1 MGITW
6 LKRSPD
12 RRKSIFCVCL
22 KKAKE
27 ALSEKFAQELK
38 LNSYYISKKAWLD
51 KGLCFGGEKSSHLD
65 VTLHLKTSEM
75 FFFLLALLGILVP
88 WPRIEPEPPV
98 VEVQSPNHLTTRKF
112 PGNLFIY
119 FWLCWVLVA
128 AWSSPAAAIV
138 GYSLVAVRGFLIAG
152 TSLVVEHGFQG
163 LTGFRSC
170 STWAEQL
177 WLRCSRAQAQ

>member
-1 MGITW
+1 M
-6 LKRSPD
+6 
-12 RRKSIFCVCL
+12 CL

-98 VEVQSPNHLTTRKF
+98 VEVQSPNHLTTREF

-119 FWLCWVLVA
+119 F
-128 AWSSPAAAIV
+128 
-138 GYSLVAVRGFLIAG
+138 F
-152 TSLVVEHGFQG
+152 
-163 LTGFRSC
+163 
-170 STWAEQL
+170 
-177 WLRCSRAQAQ
+177 